1 MKILVSALLA
11 LAAYLLLPKWAICVI
26 LAFVL
31 KKATR

>member
-1 MKILVSALLA
+1 MKFIASALLA

-31 KKATR
+31 KKAMR